1 MDGSYNT
8 LVRFFDVCFLGSF
21 MIPPEVWLALG
32 REEQGIQP
40 AIPPGQRTDSG
51 DACFNLK
58 QFLLFF
64 RISYDAGP

>member
-8 LVRFFDVCFLGSF
+8 LVRIFDVCFLGSF

-40 AIPPGQRTDSG
+40 AIPPGQRTDS
-51 DACFNLK
+51 
-58 QFLLFF
+58 
-64 RISYDAGP
+64 SVT